1 MQPDSPATFTES
13 LAQLRRALADADP
26 LAAADSTPFDAAE
39 TVAAAF
45 TAAPEGERPR
55 LLLRAL
61 DEAIAAV
68 EIAARLAD
76 ELHGPEL
83 RPEAFEEGRQP
94 EALTLAYR
102 EFTSSQTAYAP
113 LYAYRN
119 TLAGRLGVESE
130 PTPHVERGPETHAR
144 REVAGQRGV
153 DISPV
158 ERAAAG
164 MSVDRLNDTSAYQRC
179 FACGARNTA
188 GLRLVFRQEGDQIAT
203 EFTPDERFQGFP
215 GVVHGGILAT
225 LLDETLSRT
234 TTVEGRWMMTGRLEV
249 RYRGPAPVGR
259 ALRVTARTVSSRA
272 RMVRAAGEIRLADAP
287 GTLIATA
294 DGTFL
299 PVPPHYQ
306 DDVVGRY
313 PELAGFFAI

>member
-1 MQPDSPATFTES
+1 MQPDSRAAFTES

-26 LAAADSTPFDAAE
+26 LAAAESTPFAAAE

-45 TAAPEGERPR
+45 TAAPEGERSR

-61 DEAIAAV
+61 DEAVAAI

-76 ELHGPEL
+76 ELHGPTL
-83 RPEAFEEGRQP
+83 RPEAFAEGRQP
-94 EALTLAYR
+94 EALVLAYH
-102 EFTSSQTAYAP
+102 EFAQSQTAYAP

-119 TLAGRLGVESE
+119 ALAGRLEVEAQ
-130 PTPHVERGPETHAR
+130 PETNGRSAEIEQTGLAHAPA
-144 REVAGQRGV
+144 EG
-153 DISPV
+153 D
-158 ERAAAG
+158 AAG
-164 MSVDRLNDTSAYQRC
+164 MRVDRLNDTSAYQRC

-188 GLRLVFRQEGDQIAT
+188 GLRLAFRQEGDEIVT

-234 TTVEGRWMMTGRLEV
+234 ATVEGRWMMTGRLEV
-249 RYRGPAPVGR
+249 RYRGPAPLGR
-259 ALRVTARTVSSRA
+259 ALRVTARAVSSRA
-272 RMVRAAGEIRLADAP
+272 RMVRAAGEVRLADAP
-287 GTLIATA
+287 ETLIATA

>member
-1 MQPDSPATFTES
+1 MRYNIQEVVIMQPLSPATFTES
-13 LAQLRRALADADP
+13 LAQLRRALADADT
-26 LAAADSTPFDAAE
+26 LAAGESVPFEAAAE

-130 PTPHVERGPETHAR
+130 PTPHVERGPEIHAER
-144 REVAGQRGV
+144 VAAGQRGV

-188 GLRLVFRQEGDQIAT
+188 GLRLV
-203 EFTPDERFQGFP
+203 
-215 GVVHGGILAT
+215 
-225 LLDETLSRT
+225 
-234 TTVEGRWMMTGRLEV
+234 
-249 RYRGPAPVGR
+249 
-259 ALRVTARTVSSRA
+259 
-272 RMVRAAGEIRLADAP
+272 
-287 GTLIATA
+287 
-294 DGTFL
+294 
-299 PVPPHYQ
+299 
-306 DDVVGRY
+306 
-313 PELAGFFAI
+313 